1 MESATVL
8 VTGSTGFTGRY
19 LRQVL
24 EQRGYRVVGLCS
36 LAGVDPGQWVA
47 NLTDAESLRRV
58 VQKLQPNYVIHL
70 AAIAFVGHGDPR
82 AFYDINLFGT
92 LNLMSALQDLP
103 KLERVVVASS
113 ANVYGTPEVE
123 LIDESVCPNPVNH
136 YACSKWAMEQ
146 MLRSSF
152 RRLPLV
158 IVRPFNYTGVG
169 QDLQFLIPK
178 IVAHFR
184 RKAETVELG
193 NLDVARDFSDVRDV
207 AACYADLLQASDAT
221 GQTLNICSG
230 RAYALR
236 EVLEMATEITGHHL
250 DVRMNPAFVRA
261 NEVPRLLGNADRLRR
276 CIGHSPS
283 TPLRSVL
290 EWMFESEE
298 LGIVPVGGAVTR
310 QRALM
315 P

>member
-36 LAGVDPGQWVA
+36 LAGIDPGQWVA

-136 YACSKWAMEQ
+136 YACS
-146 MLRSSF
+146 
-152 RRLPLV
+152 
-158 IVRPFNYTGVG
+158 
-169 QDLQFLIPK
+169 
-178 IVAHFR
+178 
-184 RKAETVELG
+184 
-193 NLDVARDFSDVRDV
+193 
-207 AACYADLLQASDAT
+207 
-221 GQTLNICSG
+221 
-230 RAYALR
+230 
-236 EVLEMATEITGHHL
+236 
-250 DVRMNPAFVRA
+250 
-261 NEVPRLLGNADRLRR
+261 
-276 CIGHSPS
+276 
-283 TPLRSVL
+283 
-290 EWMFESEE
+290 
-298 LGIVPVGGAVTR
+298 
-310 QRALM
+310 
-315 P
+315 